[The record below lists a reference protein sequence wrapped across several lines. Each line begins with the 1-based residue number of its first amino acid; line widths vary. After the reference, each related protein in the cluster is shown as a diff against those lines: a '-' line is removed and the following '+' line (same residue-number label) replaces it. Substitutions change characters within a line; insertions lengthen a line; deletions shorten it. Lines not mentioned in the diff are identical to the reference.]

1 MMLWE
6 RIQPFSKILRNYF
19 LVKIGA
25 QSIVNVLPYNYIIWN
40 AQRLP
45 EWRRR
50 MEFTEYLRNKHQLK
64 KGERKLREISVGQYE
79 NRLINMEREGIYR
92 GEQVIDDELET
103 RLLKRYKDWKTYRR
117 TIRFFIDSE
126 GY

>member
-1 MMLWE
+1 
-6 RIQPFSKILRNYF
+6 
-19 LVKIGA
+19 
-25 QSIVNVLPYNYIIWN
+25 
-40 AQRLP
+40 
-45 EWRRR
+45 

-103 RLLKRYKDWKTYRR
+103 RLSKRYKDWKTYRR
-117 TIRFFIDSE
+117 TIRFFIDSK

>member
-1 MMLWE
+1 
-6 RIQPFSKILRNYF
+6 
-19 LVKIGA
+19 
-25 QSIVNVLPYNYIIWN
+25 
-40 AQRLP
+40 
-45 EWRRR
+45 
-50 MEFTEYLRNKHQLK
+50 MEFTDYLRNKHQLQ

-103 RLLKRYKDWKTYRR
+103 RLLKRYKDWKTYRH
-117 TIRFFIDSE
+117 TIRFFIDSK

>member
-1 MMLWE
+1 
-6 RIQPFSKILRNYF
+6 
-19 LVKIGA
+19 
-25 QSIVNVLPYNYIIWN
+25 
-40 AQRLP
+40 
-45 EWRRR
+45 

-117 TIRFFIDSE
+117 TIRFFIDSK